1 MYDLSRC
8 YFDITTIEP
17 GQQIRERFP
26 ELNSFPEFYE
36 CSEDQ
41 IKIAILIG
49 DIDSPFVRIKERE
62 AMIKAVFDYLK
73 IDTKTNQAMFER
85 IVTYKHPLVMGAWLR
100 YIQILHET
108 DFTDWLLAKKDYE
121 FFIQQTNDVKMEK
134 ESDINYYKR
143 RNEAR
148 ERVKE
153 LGQEVRR
160 IEARLFP
167 DSKAAREAA
176 LVESRSKIR
185 LYAEKH
191 AENYT
196 YI

>member
-1 MYDLSRC
+1 MYDLSRI
-8 YFDITTIEP
+8 YLRIDLLEP
-17 GQQIRERFP
+17 GENIREKFP

-36 CSEDQ
+36 CTDDQ
-41 IKIAILIG
+41 IKIAILLG

-62 AMIKAVFDYLK
+62 NMVKAIFEYLN
-73 IDTKTNQAMFER
+73 IDVKTNVSMFEK
-85 IVTYKHPLVMGAWLR
+85 IVNYKHQIVMGAWVR
-100 YIQILHET
+100 YLQILHET
-108 DFTDWLLAKKDYE
+108 DFTDWLLCKKDYE
-121 FFIQQTNDVKMEK
+121 FFIGQTNDVKMDK

-148 ERVKE
+148 ERVKD
-153 LGQEVRR
+153 LGQEMRK
-160 IEARLFP
+160 IEAKLFP

-176 LVESRSKIR
+176 LVESRMKIR

>member
-8 YFDITTIEP
+8 YLDISTLEP
-17 GQQIRERFP
+17 GEQIREKFP
-26 ELNSFPEFYE
+26 ELNTFPEFME
-36 CSEDQ
+36 CTDDM
-41 IKIAILIG
+41 IKIAILSG

-62 AMIKAVFDYLK
+62 SMIKAIFEYLN
-73 IDTKTNQAMFER
+73 IDIKTNRSMFER
-85 IVTYKHPLVMGAWLR
+85 IVSYKHNVYTGAWIR
-100 YIQILHET
+100 YLQILHET
-108 DFTDWLLAKKDYE
+108 DFTDWLLAKRDYE
-121 FFIQQTNDVKMEK
+121 FFIGQTNDVKFDK

-176 LVESRSKIR
+176 LAESRMKIR
-185 LYAEKH
+185 LYAEQH
-191 AENYT
+191 AEPYT